1 MKLLVDNDAFCKL
14 GAANLLREAALV
26 FSATL
31 SDCGRLA
38 ALPYMLRKG
47 SLRRGLGAETCDA
60 LMPLAFA
67 MPAAPAG
74 SAVWLDKLVLAEGID
89 PGEAQLLAVSVE
101 NGLPF
106 LSADKRALRAVKSVD
121 GLAPVIAGRAV
132 VMEAI
137 LLALCD
143 RLGTAEVRGRLTV
156 NIGHDTMIQVCF
168 SPANTDP
175 CKALHSYYN
184 SFSAEVEPLI
194 LWNPGLDEN
203 S

>member
-14 GAANLLREAALV
+14 GAANLLLEAATVLG
-26 FSATL
+26 ATL
-31 SDCGRLA
+31 ADCGRLP
-38 ALPYMLRKG
+38 ALPYMLRRG
-47 SLRRGLGAETCDA
+47 GLRRGFGAQTCDA
-60 LMPLAFA
+60 LMPLARA
-67 MPAAPAG
+67 MPTAPAG
-74 SAVWLDKLVLAEGID
+74 SAVWLDKLVLAQDID
-89 PGEAQLLAVSVE
+89 PGEAQLLAASVE

-121 GLAPVIAGRAV
+121 GLAPAIAGRAV

-143 RLGTAEVRGRLTV
+143 RLGTEEVRGRLAT
-156 NIGHDTMIQVCF
+156 NMGHDTMIQVCF

-175 CKALHSYYN
+175 CAALHSYYR
-184 SFSAEVEPLI
+184 SFSAEVEPLL
-194 LWNPGLDEN
+194 LWNPGLDQN